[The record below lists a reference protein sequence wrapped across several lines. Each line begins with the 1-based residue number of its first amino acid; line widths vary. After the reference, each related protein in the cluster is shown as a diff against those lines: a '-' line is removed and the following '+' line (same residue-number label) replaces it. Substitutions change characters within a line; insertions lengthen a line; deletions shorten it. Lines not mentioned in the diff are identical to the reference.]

1 MAIFFSSGIG
11 AAILSPGE
19 TPSIEQEWKEILLL
33 VLDIIWLSV
42 NAKQYSKMIKSIQN
56 KYNICVNDRK
66 YYFYKYT
73 FY

>member
-1 MAIFFSSGIG
+1 MIKYI
-11 AAILSPGE
+11 IV
-19 TPSIEQEWKEILLL
+19 IILLV

-42 NAKQYSKMIKSIQN
+42 NANQYSKMIESIQN
-56 KYNICVNDRK
+56 TKNKSKYNICIVYICINDRK